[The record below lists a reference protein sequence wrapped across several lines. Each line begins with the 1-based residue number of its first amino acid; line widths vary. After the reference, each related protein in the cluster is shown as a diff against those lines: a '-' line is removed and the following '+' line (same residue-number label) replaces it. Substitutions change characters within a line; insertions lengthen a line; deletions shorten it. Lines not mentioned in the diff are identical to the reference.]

1 MSAKRGGL
9 GTNLDSL
16 IPTSLTVGDTEVA
29 QQNEVP
35 ISSISP
41 NPRQPRTVFDEDA
54 LNELIASIK
63 EIGILQPPVVR
74 KVSEGRYELIMGER
88 RLRAAKAAGLT
99 TIPVIIRQTPDNELL
114 REALIENIHRS
125 QLNPLEEAAAYAGL
139 LTDFGCT
146 HDELATKLGRSRP
159 LISNMLRLLNLPPT
173 VQRKVAAGVISA
185 GHARAL
191 LGLSDEKE
199 IEKLANRIVA
209 EGLSVR
215 ATEEIVAIA
224 GPAKKSSKKK
234 AKVGISGATK
244 SRLKQHQR
252 EGWET
257 YKQLTL
263 DTGQQAYVIEQ
274 GVFEWLEETFGLTPF
289 LSKQSMPQGG
299 FTETVDASE
308 IDLPTIWAKVEELSK
323 VQR

>member
-224 GPAKKSSKKK
+224 GPAKKSAK
-234 AKVGISGATK
+234 AKTKVGISGTALA
-244 SRLKQHQR
+244 SAELLSD
-252 EGWET
+252 
-257 YKQLTL
+257 YL
-263 DTGQQAYVIEQ
+263 DTRVSIEQ
-274 GVFEWLEETFGLTPF
+274 GKGKGKITIEFAGSEDL
-289 LSKQSMPQGG
+289 QRI
-299 FTETVDASE
+299 VDLIE
-308 IDLPTIWAKVEELSK
+308 G
-323 VQR
+323 